1 MRLFEIEQTR
11 MQGPENN
18 LIALLGYLKSKGDQ
32 RAAGVKVP
40 MSSVIALMQN
50 TGQNISYDEIEAL
63 RQKNS
68 AIKNMIKSVNKDE
81 IVLNTNADKEDEGD
95 NFEPGDENDVA
106 QMAKRATAR
115 REQ

>member
-1 MRLFEIEQTR
+1 MRLFEIEPSR
-11 MQGPENN
+11 LEGPENN

-32 RAAGVKVP
+32 RAAGVKIP

-63 RQKNS
+63 RQKND

-81 IVLNTNADKEDEGD
+81 IILNTGDEESSGD
-95 NFEPGDENDVA
+95 TFEPGNENDVE
-106 QMAKRATAR
+106 QMAKRATNR
-115 REQ
+115 RS